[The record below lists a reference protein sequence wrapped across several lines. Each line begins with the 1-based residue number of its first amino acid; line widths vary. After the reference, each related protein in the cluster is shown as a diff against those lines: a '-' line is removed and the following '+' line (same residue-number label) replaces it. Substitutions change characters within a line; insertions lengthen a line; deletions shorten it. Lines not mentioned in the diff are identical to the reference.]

1 MFQLKTTP
9 FHERTSKLCLPQ
21 NWRRWAGYLVVG
33 SYDLTLDREYWA
45 IRNSAALIDVTPL
58 MKYMIKGK
66 DASIAEQI
74 VTRDM
79 DKSVGRSLHGLVR
92 R

>member
-21 NWRRWAGYLVVG
+21 NWRRWAGYLAVG

-45 IRNSAALIDVTPL
+45 IRNAAALIDVTPL
-58 MKYMIKGK
+58 IKYIIKGK
-66 DASIAEQI
+66 DAAALTAEANNGLEI
-74 VTRDM
+74 VDA
-79 DKSVGRSLHGLVR
+79 LENLY
-92 R
+92 